1 MDQVLEQSFDLQLFA
16 DEAGA
21 DTAVEPQETT
31 ETTET
36 AEPETQGA
44 DSDTSNKD
52 TAIDYSKLGQ
62 MSQDEQFAALKSAGV
77 FGDGKPTD
85 KSQDEPQP
93 PQQVDTQEQKGT
105 DGQADSTQQGEPE
118 PEYEITVDG
127 EKVKVK
133 QSELLSGYQRQ
144 ADYTRKTQELAEQ
157 RRQVDAMMAAL
168 KVQQQAAPAPGQDKP
183 DNAVKSEYDQAVAQ
197 AEKDLGLKP
206 GDFNQFDPQHIFAL
220 QRVTSR
226 VNAQQT
232 VQQTTQAQVRQEIN
246 QFVAEAQKDPLTPKI
261 DESFNQYAFKLA
273 TESPQGADKC
283 MAIMA
288 ARDRFMSNKATTAD
302 TKLLKE
308 HWNYVKGELTKAAT
322 PPPVAPPTTPKP
334 EPPKTETPGQIS
346 AQHKAPVNFN
356 KIKGKSMYD
365 KFAALKAAGYF

>member
-1 MDQVLEQSFDLQLFA
+1 MDQAKEQSFDLQLFA

-21 DTAVEPQETT
+21 ETATEPQETT
-31 ETTET
+31 ETSET
-36 AEPETQGA
+36 ETQGA
-44 DSDTSNKD
+44 ESDTSDD
-52 TAIDYSKLGQ
+52 TALDYSKLGR

-77 FGDGKPTD
+77 FGDGKPAD
-85 KSQDEPQP
+85 KPQEP
-93 PQQVDTQEQKGT
+93 PQQAETTEQEET
-105 DGQADSTQQGEPE
+105 YGQADSTPQTETE
-118 PEYEITVDG
+118 PEYEVTVDG

-168 KVQQQAAPAPGQDKP
+168 KVHQQTAPAPEQGKP
-183 DNAVKSEYDQAVAQ
+183 DNAVKSEYEQAVAQ
-197 AEKDLGLKP
+197 AEKDLGLKA
-206 GDFNQFDPQHIFAL
+206 GEFNQFDPQHMFAL

-232 VQQTTQAQVRQEIN
+232 VQQTAQAQVQQEIN

-261 DESFNQYAFKLA
+261 DESFNQFAFKLA
-273 TESPQGADKC
+273 AESPDGANKC
-283 MAIMA
+283 MTIMA
-288 ARDRFMSNKATTAD
+288 ARDRFLSNRATPAD
-302 TKLLKE
+302 TKVLKD
-308 HWNYVKGELTKAAT
+308 HWNYVKGQLSKPAE
-322 PPPVAPPTTPKP
+322 PPVTPAPAEKP
-334 EPPKTETPGQIS
+334 EPPKTETPGQTS

-356 KIKGKSMYD
+356 KIKDKSMDD

>member
-1 MDQVLEQSFDLQLFA
+1 MDQAIMQSFDLQLFA
-16 DEAGA
+16 DEAEA
-21 DTAVEPQETT
+21 TATEPQDTT
-31 ETTET
+31 ETNET
-36 AEPETQGA
+36 ETQGA
-44 DSDTSNKD
+44 ESDISDD
-52 TAIDYSKLGQ
+52 TALDYSKLGR

-77 FGDGKPTD
+77 FGDGKPAD
-85 KSQDEPQP
+85 KPQEP
-93 PQQVDTQEQKGT
+93 PQQAETTEQEET
-105 DGQADSTQQGEPE
+105 DGQAEKAPQTETE
-118 PEYEITVDG
+118 PEYEVTVDG

-168 KVQQQAAPAPGQDKP
+168 KVHQQTAPAPEQGKP
-183 DNAVKSEYDQAVAQ
+183 DNAVKSEYEQAVAQ
-197 AEKDLGLKP
+197 AEKDLGLKA
-206 GDFNQFDPQHIFAL
+206 GEFNQFDPQHMFAL

-232 VQQTTQAQVRQEIN
+232 VQQTAQAQVQQEIN

-261 DESFNQYAFKLA
+261 DESFNQYAFRLA
-273 TESPQGADKC
+273 AESPDGANKC

-288 ARDRFMSNKATTAD
+288 ARDRFLSNRATPAD
-302 TKLLKE
+302 TKVLKD
-308 HWNYVKGELTKAAT
+308 HWSYVKSQLSKPAD
-322 PPPVAPPTTPKP
+322 PPVTPAPAEKP
-334 EPPKTETPGQIS
+334 EPPKTETPGQTS

-356 KIKGKSMYD
+356 KIKDKSMDD